1 MDYTGYTFLG
11 DEDTAKL
18 YNGSL
23 DLDIFPE
30 NHYLFC
36 GNDVFKI
43 QDRNKV
49 RIDYPIIESVY
60 AGAIKPKNIEQ
71 RAAFD
76 MLLDER
82 TQIKLVTGVF
92 GSGKT
97 LGLGVAALKAIEEG
111 KFDKIVWVR
120 NNVQVKDSD
129 PLGALPGT
137 ELEKMLPYVMPL
149 ADHCGGIE
157 GVSSLI
163 QRGKL
168 EVIPLGFLRGRSIC
182 NSIIISSEAENLTK
196 AHIQLLIGRID
207 SGSNLSGGDK
217 QKIAIARLFN
227 ESPDLIDKAI
237 FEKSKG
243 IETLV
248 DKLKGEKLFGY
259 VHLTKSERSEAAKLA
274 DKLDE

>member
-97 LGLGVAALKAIEEG
+97 LGLCVAALKAIEEG

-207 SGSNLSGGDK
+207 SGSNLWFDADIR
-217 QKIAIARLFN
+217 QR
-227 ESPDLIDKAI
+227 DKAI